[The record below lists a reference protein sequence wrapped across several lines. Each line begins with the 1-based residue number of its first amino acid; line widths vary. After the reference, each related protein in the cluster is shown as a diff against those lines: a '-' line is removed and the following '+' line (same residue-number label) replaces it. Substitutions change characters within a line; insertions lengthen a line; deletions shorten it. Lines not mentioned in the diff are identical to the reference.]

1 MAAPLSDALS
11 DTEVKIG
18 NGEGWKS
25 GKRDV
30 GSVGLK
36 ILKQVGFL
44 KLPGAINHPTH
55 GVISRI

>member
-1 MAAPLSDALS
+1 MVAPLSDALS

-30 GSVGLK
+30 G
-36 ILKQVGFL
+36 
-44 KLPGAINHPTH
+44 
-55 GVISRI
+55 